1 MFSSEPCVACATATR
16 PGTPQPPPWPQRGA
30 CPGLEIALAMTPPI
44 SKKLPPVAAV
54 PMRKKRVSWAAA
66 AAPSAAKSKLAQTM
80 PRQPRRTSRKTV
92 LHGETAMRDDTMPA
106 SRLQPRAIGLASP
119 ETRREATMSEAID
132 LRSDTVTRPSPA
144 MRAAMAAAPV
154 GDDQYGEDPSVNRLQ
169 ERIAALLGKEAA
181 LFVAS
186 GTMANQIAVKL
197 LTRPGEEVVVGENAH
212 MMWHEAGAAAF
223 RAALKP
229 RGHIVFPPTALAAV
243 ENTHNLSGGRV
254 FPQADAAAICAA
266 AHAAGIPAYLDGARL
281 FNAAVASGRSLAELA
296 APFDLVSVALSK
308 GLGCPVGSV
317 LAGTT
322 ALIAEA
328 VTARRRFGGA
338 MRQAGILAAAGLYAL
353 DHNLAR
359 LAEDHANARLLAAGI
374 GLDPATIDS
383 NIVVFRAAD
392 AAAVVA
398 AAKARGVLI
407 SALGPQTV
415 RAVTHLDVTAEQ
427 CRKAAAVLAKALGNG
442 I

>member
-1 MFSSEPCVACATATR
+1 
-16 PGTPQPPPWPQRGA
+16 
-30 CPGLEIALAMTPPI
+30 
-44 SKKLPPVAAV
+44 
-54 PMRKKRVSWAAA
+54 
-66 AAPSAAKSKLAQTM
+66 
-80 PRQPRRTSRKTV
+80 
-92 LHGETAMRDDTMPA
+92 MRDDTMPA
-106 SRLQPRAIGLASP
+106 SRLQPRRIGLASP
-119 ETRREATMSEAID
+119 ETRREAMMSEAID
-132 LRSDTVTRPSPA
+132 LRSDTVTRPSPE

-154 GDDQYGEDPSVNRLQ
+154 GDDQYGEDPSVNLLQ

-212 MMWHEAGAAAF
+212 MMWLEAGAAAANSGVQF
-223 RAALKP
+223 CVAGTGGLYTEAELRAALKP
-229 RGHIVFPPTALAAV
+229 RGHLVFPPTGLAAI

-281 FNAAVASGRSLAELA
+281 FNAAAASGRSLAELA

-317 LAGTT
+317 LAGTK

-353 DHNLAR
+353 DHNVAR
-359 LAEDHANARLLAAGI
+359 LADDHANARLLAAGI

-383 NIVVFRAAD
+383 NIVVFQAAD
-392 AAAVVA
+392 APAVAA
-398 AAKARGVLI
+398 AAKAEGVLI
-407 SALGPQTV
+407 SALGPHIV
-415 RAVTHLDVTAEQ
+415 RAVTHLDVDAGQ
-427 CRKAAAVLAKALGNG
+427 CRRAAEIIRGVS
-442 I
+442 